1 MDRGPGSREYPCLY
15 PSSTMAIKPRILL
28 YSHDTYGLGHLR
40 RSLAVAHQLA
50 QDIPD
55 LHQLLITGS
64 MVAGAFSLPPRLDM
78 VKLPA
83 LSKRSSGQYKARSLP
98 LTLRQT
104 LRWREQMILQAAL
117 NFRPHLVLVDKVPG
131 GVHGEMLPTLRYLR
145 TWSPETRIVLGM
157 RDIEDSPEA
166 TRAEW
171 HANGTHQL
179 LEQVYD
185 AILLYGE
192 RRLFDP
198 VAAYGMTPRAAQKLR
213 ECGYLRRN
221 TQPRPPDMVRRELD
235 VTDRPLVV
243 VTVGGGGDGYPILRT
258 HLQMVEEHRP
268 DFHSLVV
275 TGPLMPRGK
284 RALLQRMAQGQD
296 VTLLEFT
303 PDLPSYIHAA
313 DLVVSMAGYNTVCE
327 LLSLGQRA
335 LLIPRVRV
343 RAEQRIRATQMA
355 QQGLAQVLLPSE
367 LTPARL
373 LQAIQQGLAAPPPRI
388 SLALDG
394 LERVSQAIQELLER
408 PERPHPRSLHN
419 PHGRLSTVAIHK
431 ELFP

>member
-1 MDRGPGSREYPCLY
+1 M
-15 PSSTMAIKPRILL
+15 TTKPRILL

-40 RSLAVAHQLA
+40 RSLSVAHQLA
-50 QDIPD
+50 RDIPD
-55 LHQLLITGS
+55 LHQLLVTGS

-104 LRWREQMILQAAL
+104 LRWREQMILQATL
-117 NFRPHLVLVDKVPG
+117 NFRPHLVLVDKVAG
-131 GVHGEMLPTLRYLR
+131 GVHGELLPTLRYLR
-145 TWSPETRIVLGM
+145 TWSPETRLVLGM
-157 RDIEDSPEA
+157 RDIEDSPEV

-171 HANGTHQL
+171 HANGTLQL

-198 VAAYGMTPRAAQKLR
+198 VTAYGMTPRAVQKLL
-213 ECGYLRRN
+213 ECGYLRRSSR
-221 TQPRPPDMVRRELD
+221 PRPPDTVRRELD
-235 VTDRPLVV
+235 VAERPLVV

-258 HLQMVEEHRP
+258 HLEMVAAHRP
-268 DFHSLVV
+268 AFHSLVV

-284 RALLQRMAQGQD
+284 RMLLQRMAQGQD

-303 PDLPSYIHAA
+303 PDLPSYIQAA

-327 LLSLGQRA
+327 LLSLGKRA
-335 LLIPRVRV
+335 LLIPRDRV
-343 RAEQRIRATQMA
+343 RAEQRIRAHQMA
-355 QQGLAQVLLPSE
+355 HQGLAQVLLPNE

-373 LQAIQQGLAAPPPRI
+373 LQAIQQGLAAPPPQI
-388 SLALDG
+388 TLALDG
-394 LERVSQAIQELLER
+394 LERVSQAIQELLAGKER
-408 PERPHPRSLHN
+408 PRPGSSRN
-419 PHGRLSTVAIHK
+419 PHGRLSFVAIHK
-431 ELFP
+431 ELFS

>member
-1 MDRGPGSREYPCLY
+1 M
-15 PSSTMAIKPRILL
+15 TTKPRILL

-40 RSLAVAHQLA
+40 RSLAVAQQLA

-55 LHQLLITGS
+55 VHQLLITGS
-64 MVAGAFSLPPRLDM
+64 MVAGAFGLPPRLDM

-104 LRWREQMILQAAL
+104 LRWREQMILQATL
-117 NFRPHLVLVDKVPG
+117 NFRPHLLLVDKVAG
-131 GVHGEMLPTLRYLR
+131 GVHGELLPALRHLR

-157 RDIEDSPEA
+157 RDIEDSPAA

-171 HANGTHQL
+171 RANGTHQL

-185 AILLYGE
+185 AVLLYGE

-198 VAAYGMTPRAAQKLR
+198 VRAYGMAPQAARKVQ
-213 ECGYLRRN
+213 ECGYLRRSAH
-221 TQPRPPDMVRRELD
+221 PRPRDAVRRELN

-258 HLQMVEEHRP
+258 HLEMVAERQP
-268 DFHSLVV
+268 GFHSLLV
-275 TGPLMPRGK
+275 TGPLMPQRQRG
-284 RALLQRMAQGQD
+284 LLRRLAQGQD

-327 LLSLGQRA
+327 LLSLNKRA
-335 LLIPRVRV
+335 ILIPRDRV
-343 RAEQRIRATQMA
+343 RAEQRIRASQLA
-355 QQGLAQVLLPSE
+355 QRGLAQVLLPAQ
-367 LTPARL
+367 LTPSRL
-373 LQAIQQGLAAPPPRI
+373 RQAIRQGLDAPPPQVTVC
-388 SLALDG
+388 LDG
-394 LERVSQAIQELLER
+394 LERASQAIQELLER
-408 PERPHPRSLHN
+408 P
-419 PHGRLSTVAIHK
+419 GRAQPLPTPTTNGHARLPLVAIHK
-431 ELFP
+431 ESFA

>member
-1 MDRGPGSREYPCLY
+1 
-15 PSSTMAIKPRILL
+15 MAIKPRILL

-40 RSLAVAHQLA
+40 RSLAVAQQLA

-64 MVAGAFSLPPRLDM
+64 MVAGAFGLPPRLDM

-83 LSKRSSGQYKARSLP
+83 LSKRSSGQYKARTLP

-117 NFRPHLVLVDKVPG
+117 NFRPHLLLVDKVAG
-131 GVHGEMLPTLRYLR
+131 GVHGELLPTLRHLR
-145 TWSPETRIVLGM
+145 TWSPETQIVLGM
-157 RDIEDSPEA
+157 RDIEDSPAA

-171 HANGTHQL
+171 HTNGTHQL

-198 VAAYGMTPRAAQKLR
+198 VTAYGMSSRAADKLM
-213 ECGYLRRN
+213 ECGYLRRGAH
-221 TQPRPPDMVRRELD
+221 PRPREAVRRELD

-243 VTVGGGGDGYPILRT
+243 ITVGGGGDGYPILRT
-258 HLQMVEEHRP
+258 ALQMIAEHRP
-268 DFHSLVV
+268 GFHSLLV
-275 TGPLMPRGK
+275 TGPLMPQGK
-284 RALLQRMAQGQD
+284 RGLLRRMAQGQD

-303 PDLPSYIHAA
+303 PDLPSYVHAA

-327 LLSLGQRA
+327 LLSLGKRA
-335 LLIPRVRV
+335 VLIPRDRV
-343 RAEQRIRATQMA
+343 RAEQRIRAGQLA
-355 QQGLAQVLLPSE
+355 QQGLAQVLLPTQ
-367 LTPARL
+367 LTPAQL
-373 LQAIQQGLAAPPPRI
+373 LRAIQEGLASPPPRVTV
-388 SLALDG
+388 SLDG
-394 LERVSQAIQELLER
+394 LERASQAIQERLQR
-408 PERPHPRSLHN
+408 PSRPHPLPKPTINGHA
-419 PHGRLSTVAIHK
+419 RLPAVAIHK
-431 ELFP
+431 ELFA

>member
-1 MDRGPGSREYPCLY
+1 
-15 PSSTMAIKPRILL
+15 MATKPRILL

-40 RSLAVAHQLA
+40 RSLSVAHQLA
-50 QDIPD
+50 RDIPD
-55 LHQLLITGS
+55 LHQLLVTGS

-83 LSKRSSGQYKARSLP
+83 LSKRSSGQYKARTLP

-104 LRWREQMILQAAL
+104 LRWREQMLLQATL
-117 NFRPHLVLVDKVPG
+117 NFQPHLVLVDKVAG
-131 GVHGEMLPTLRYLR
+131 GVHGELLPTLRYLR
-145 TWSPETRIVLGM
+145 TWSPETRLVLGM
-157 RDIEDSPEA
+157 RDIEDSPEV

-171 HANGTHQL
+171 HANGTLQL

-198 VAAYGMTPRAAQKLR
+198 VTAYGMTPRAAQKLR
-213 ECGYLRRN
+213 ECGYLRRS
-221 TQPRPPDMVRRELD
+221 TRPRPPDTVRRELD
-235 VTDRPLVV
+235 IAARPLVV

-258 HLQMVEEHRP
+258 YLEMVEAHRP
-268 DFHSLVV
+268 AFHSLVV

-284 RALLQRMAQGQD
+284 RALLRRMAQGQD

-303 PDLPSYIHAA
+303 PDLPSYIQAA

-327 LLSLGQRA
+327 LLSLGKRA
-335 LLIPRVRV
+335 LLIPRDRV
-343 RAEQRIRATQMA
+343 RAEQRIRAHQMA
-355 QQGLAQVLLPSE
+355 LQGLAQVLLPNE

-373 LQAIQQGLAAPPPRI
+373 LRAIQQELAAPPPQI
-388 SLALDG
+388 TLALDG
-394 LERVSQAIQELLER
+394 LERVSQAIQELLDGREPPDPR
-408 PERPHPRSLHN
+408 PSPN
-419 PHGRLSTVAIHK
+419 PHGHLSFVAIHK

>member
-1 MDRGPGSREYPCLY
+1 
-15 PSSTMAIKPRILL
+15 MAIKPRILL

-40 RSLAVAHQLA
+40 RSLAVAQQLA

-55 LHQLLITGS
+55 LHQLLVTGS
-64 MVAGAFSLPPRLDM
+64 MVAGAFGLPPRLDM

-83 LSKRSSGQYKARSLP
+83 LSKRSSGQYKARTLP

-104 LRWREQMILQAAL
+104 LRWREQMILQATL
-117 NFRPHLVLVDKVPG
+117 NFRPHLLLVDKVAG
-131 GVHGEMLPTLRYLR
+131 GVHGELLPTLRHLR
-145 TWSPETRIVLGM
+145 AWSPETQIVLGM
-157 RDIEDSPEA
+157 RDIEDSPAA

-198 VAAYGMTPRAAQKLR
+198 VSAYGMTSRAAGKLQ

-221 TQPRPPDMVRRELD
+221 AHPRPRDAVRRELN
-235 VTDRPLVV
+235 VTDRPLLV

-258 HLQMVEEHRP
+258 ALQMIAEHRP
-268 DFHSLVV
+268 GFHSLLV
-275 TGPLMPRGK
+275 TGPLMPQGK
-284 RALLQRMAQGQD
+284 RGLLQRMAQGQD

-327 LLSLGQRA
+327 LLSLGKRA
-335 LLIPRVRV
+335 VLIPRDRV
-343 RAEQRIRATQMA
+343 RAEQRIRAGHLA
-355 QQGLAQVLLPSE
+355 QQGLAQVLLPTQ
-367 LTPARL
+367 LTPAQL
-373 LQAIQQGLAAPPPRI
+373 LQAIQQGLASPPPRVTV
-388 SLALDG
+388 SLDG
-394 LERVSQAIQELLER
+394 LERASQAIQELLER
-408 PERPHPRSLHN
+408 PGRPHPLPTPATNGHA
-419 PHGRLSTVAIHK
+419 RLPAVAIHK
-431 ELFP
+431 ELFA